1 MYILAQYTIRS
12 KQEYIFRSNR
22 MAEMIGASDH
32 ISKSWEILFEQA
44 EKTGKK
50 VRRLS
55 EQKRFDIDEVK
66 AAFKNHAL
74 HMVDLFQGGGN
85 DTVLFDSKESYLEVN
100 RQFSYYLMKNY

>member
-85 DTVLFDSKESYLEVN
+85 DTVQGDRRLDD
-100 RQFSYYLMKNY
+100 